1 MTGVRMADQFSD
13 QFRLSI
19 TEALSKQLYAA
30 LSRLEPAPLT
40 QANLDALAPQAEKL
54 GLPSMAGVYQLF
66 RQEPGKE
73 RQLAYVGKADEP
85 LPKRLGN
92 HLYKLSGREK
102 ISIGEMSFK
111 CLFVEED
118 LSSVSPEKMLIKEH
132 LKTGKVVWN
141 NRGFGNNDTGRNRD
155 RTKIKNTHFDLAF
168 PIDLSRKVQGISPG
182 DQSLHSVLW
191 EIKRGIPFLF
201 RFKHSAAFKTQMVTV
216 PDRDMT
222 ADEAFRFV
230 AQHLGSEWQIC
241 GLLGWVIMYDDSPSL
256 YPSARRY
263 YRSEGV
269 FDQTP
274 ETKKPGK
281 NDIDE
286 EDEDDDSDE

>member
-1 MTGVRMADQFSD
+1 MADGFSD

-40 QANLDALAPQAEKL
+40 PGNLAALTPQAERL
-54 GLPSMAGVYQLF
+54 GLPSRSGVYQLF

-85 LPKRLGN
+85 LPERLGN
-92 HLYKLSGREK
+92 HLYKLSGREG
-102 ISIGEMSFK
+102 ISIDEMSFK

-132 LKTGKVVWN
+132 LKTGKIVWN
-141 NRGFGNNDTGRNRD
+141 NRGFGNNDPGRNRD
-155 RTKIKNTHFDLAF
+155 RTVIKSTHFDLEF
-168 PIDLSRKVQGISPG
+168 PIDLSRKVKGLAPG
-182 DQSLHSVLW
+182 TRSLYDVLW

-201 RFKHSAAFKTQMVTV
+201 RFKHSAAFKELTVTV
-216 PDRDMT
+216 PDGEMT
-222 ADEAFRFV
+222 VDDAFRFV
-230 AQHLGSEWQIC
+230 AQHLTGKWQIC
-241 GLLGWVIMYDDSPSL
+241 ALLGWVIMYDDSPST

-263 YRSEGV
+263 YRLEGV
-269 FDQTP
+269 SDQAPKTR
-274 ETKKPGK
+274 KPSK
-281 NDIDE
+281 NEAEDE
-286 EDEDDDSDE
+286 GEDEDGGFDE

>member
-1 MTGVRMADQFSD
+1 MADGFSD

-30 LSRLEPAPLT
+30 LARLEPAPLT
-40 QANLDALAPQAEKL
+40 RENLDALAPQAEKL

-66 RQEPGKE
+66 RQEPGEE
-73 RQLAYVGKADEP
+73 RQLTYVGKADEP
-85 LPKRLGN
+85 LPERLGN
-92 HLYKLSGREK
+92 HLYKLSGREG
-102 ISIGEMSFK
+102 ISIEEMSFK

-141 NRGFGNNDTGRNRD
+141 NRGFGNNDPGRNRD
-155 RTKIKNTHFDLAF
+155 RTKIKANHFDLAF
-168 PIDLSRKVQGISPG
+168 PVDLSRKVKGQTPG
-182 DQSLHSVLW
+182 VQSLHSVLW

-201 RFKHSAAFKTQMVTV
+201 RFKPSAAFKAKMVTV
-216 PDRDMT
+216 PDVEMT
-222 ADEAFRFV
+222 VDEAFRFV
-230 AQHLGSEWQIC
+230 AQHLDEKWQIC
-241 GLLGWVIMYDDSPSL
+241 ALLGWVIMYDDGPST

-263 YRSEGV
+263 YRPDGV
-269 FDQTP
+269 TDQVP

-281 NDIDE
+281 NDAD
-286 EDEDDDSDE
+286 DEDNDEVDDSDE

>member
-1 MTGVRMADQFSD
+1 MTGVHMTDHFSD

-102 ISIGEMSFK
+102 ISIEEMSFK

-132 LKTGKVVWN
+132 LKTGEVIWN

-155 RTKIKNTHFDLAF
+155 RTKIKNTHFDLGF
-168 PIDLSRKVQGISPG
+168 PIDLSRKVLGISPG
-182 DQSLHSVLW
+182 VQSMHSVLW

-201 RFKHSAAFKTQMVTV
+201 RFKYSSAFKTRMVTV
-216 PDRDMT
+216 PDGDMT

-230 AQHLGSEWQIC
+230 AQHLDGKWQIC

-263 YRSEGV
+263 YRPEGI
-269 FDQTP
+269 FEQTP

-281 NDIDE
+281 NDTSDE
-286 EDEDDDSDE
+286 NEDDSDE